1 MSDTHGLREFA
12 SVISD
17 FRRMS
22 SLGLKGVMVAPAV
35 YAAAKLA
42 PPPGTDLVVV
52 TTLLQFGCAVWLFQ
66 FWNALTSTSLERRM
80 KIAAVG
86 FLVTAASCFVM
97 TQTHTVGI
105 GSSKDKVVIGYTV
118 LPEIKTILSP
128 TFTADDALR
137 GYQYDPE
144 KVWTQGSIM
153 VMQCAICGSWVVAF
167 LMLTT
172 FMGAFVLLQRRSAHL
187 PMPGQSI
194 DPKERN
200 R

>member
-1 MSDTHGLREFA
+1 MSDTDGLRAFG

-22 SLGLKGVMVAPAV
+22 SLGLKGVMVTPAV
-35 YAAAKLA
+35 YAAARLA
-42 PPPGTDLVVV
+42 PPPGTELVVV

-66 FWNALTSTSLERRM
+66 FWSALTSTSLERRM

-86 FLVTAASCFVM
+86 FLVSAVLCFVL
-97 TQTHTVGI
+97 TQTYTVGI
-105 GSSKDKVVIGYTV
+105 GSSKDKVITGYTV
-118 LPEIKTILSP
+118 LPEIRTILSP
-128 TFTADDALR
+128 TFTVDDALR

-144 KVWTQGSIM
+144 KVWTRGSIM
-153 VMQCAICGSWVVAF
+153 VIQCAICGSWVVAF

-187 PMPGQSI
+187 PMLRQSI
-194 DPKERN
+194 DP
-200 R
+200 